1 MRYWHLPCC
10 IHICFVGFVTW
21 PVRFDCL
28 LLSWLLCSQ
37 LRCVWTSSIS
47 CSKSSRESHPLS
59 CLCWNRIA
67 HHGRWLSHGLCNF
80 WGNLRFIGLWWRCH
94 HQWVW
99 LRCIPRRFVTCLHNY
114 SLASQGNQRQT
125 SHDRILTDFCCK
137 WCSMPQWLRQRV
149 YSECNLRMVWEWK
162 GFWRLCSTQLAWG
175 VDGNCLHESHSMAL
189 YSSCGCSCCGINLW
203 LHHIHGDRTSTC
215 RGCSDTFP
223 WLLLGTILLLVLPQS
238 FIDHLFVWS
247 LGLSSSRR
255 LGPCDDISHFLSVLC
270 RLCGRPDHHQPC
282 MFSQLLDHSGLVYF
296 HNLCDCLFGTQ
307 AQLCRKKPGNWES
320 GGQSLKVWS
329 FTPWRIGC
337 FVGSFAKAFKTS
349 CKCMM
354 TCHQLA
360 AVSMQTWNQLEP
372 APLNVCILQSSKG
385 SKSSSRMPAH
395 RNDASYL
402 DPYTVDAPHDAPYA
416 FGSSYQYPQ
425 DKKWWYDIHMIFIWY
440 TEVGLL
446 TALLLLIGCG
456 DRSHEAGG
464 LGLYGVV
471 LRNLLPDHFGRKLEW
486 NKKFQKLSQ
495 KSLNV

>member
-1 MRYWHLPCC
+1 MIASLQTFAVSDAQCRSDFDREF
-10 IHICFVGFVTW
+10 IQNAICAWYGSEKAFEDFVRHSLREELMGIACTSRIPLHYIPLVAA
-21 PVRFDCL
+21 PVVASTFDCI
-28 LLSWLLCSQ
+28 
-37 LRCVWTSSIS
+37 TSMV
-47 CSKSSRESHPLS
+47 
-59 CLCWNRIA
+59 
-67 HHGRWLSHGLCNF
+67 
-80 WGNLRFIGLWWRCH
+80 IGQAPTEVVLTH
-94 HQWVW
+94 F
-99 LRCIPRRFVTCLHNY
+99 LGF
-114 SLASQGNQRQT
+114 SLA
-125 SHDRILTDFCCK
+125 
-137 WCSMPQWLRQRV
+137 
-149 YSECNLRMVWEWK
+149 
-162 GFWRLCSTQLAWG
+162 
-175 VDGNCLHESHSMAL
+175 
-189 YSSCGCSCCGINLW
+189 
-203 LHHIHGDRTSTC
+203 
-215 RGCSDTFP
+215 
-223 WLLLGTILLLVLPQS
+223 QS
-238 FIDHLFVWS
+238 FFWFFPSLSLIIYLVWS

-270 RLCGRPDHHQPC
+270 HLCGRPDHHQPC

-385 SKSSSRMPAH
+385 SKSSSSMPAH
-395 RNDASYL
+395 QNDASYL
-402 DPYTVDAPHDAPYA
+402 DPYTVDAPHDAPHA

-425 DKKWWYDIHMIFIWY
+425 DKKWWYGIIWY
-440 TEVGLL
+440 SYDILRLGSLQPCCCSLAVG
-446 TALLLLIGCG
+446 IGP
-456 DRSHEAGG
+456 HEAGG

-486 NKKFQKLSQ
+486 NKKFQKVSQ
-495 KSLNV
+495 KSLNVL